1 MRVELS
7 IGLALIFLTLGYLL
21 VCDTNA
27 SSDYIQS
34 TRILGGALF
43 LALGIAVPL
52 AMKRRR
58 KARRIQKMSFRTP
71 FGF

>member
-21 VCDTNA
+21 ICDTSA
-27 SSDYIQS
+27 SVDYLQS
-34 TRILGGALF
+34 ARILGGALF
-43 LALGIAVPL
+43 LVLGIAVPL

-58 KARRIQKMSFRTP
+58 KTRRIQKMSFRTR
-71 FGF
+71 FGL